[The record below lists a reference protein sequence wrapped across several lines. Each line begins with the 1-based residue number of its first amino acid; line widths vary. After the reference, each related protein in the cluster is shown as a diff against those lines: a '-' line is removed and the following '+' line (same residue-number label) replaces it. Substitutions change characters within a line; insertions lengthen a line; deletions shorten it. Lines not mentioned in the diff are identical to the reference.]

1 ARSPRSGSTVYKTA
15 RQPRRH
21 YTTCLNEDKMSA
33 LFLVSLNRASAC
45 GVYSFQF
52 RAEEPCL
59 IQKRGCSRRGYDIH
73 TFRSFNAMARVN
85 EQRSLI
91 DDEARLGYRGN
102 L

>member
-1 ARSPRSGSTVYKTA
+1 
-15 RQPRRH
+15 
-21 YTTCLNEDKMSA
+21 MSA

-45 GVYSFQF
+45 GLG
-52 RAEEPCL
+52 L

-73 TFRSFNAMARVN
+73 TFRPFNAMARVN